1 MLVFA
6 WEVTNYVL
14 VMCIK
19 VKCNNFYLYVSIQL
33 KKEFSSSEVERSK
46 GSKDYVEKFNTI
58 IQVSQNK
65 LKQIAIN

>member
-14 VMCIK
+14 VMYIK
-19 VKCNNFYLYVSIQL
+19 AKCNNYYLHVSIQL
-33 KKEFSSSEVERSK
+33 KKELSSSEVERLK

-65 LKQIAIN
+65 LK